1 MVTKGAGPCVRSR
14 GTGGDGVGDAAG
26 FLEEPAADTAAGKP
40 VWRPAAGSQGK
51 ARGIRRDRGV
61 RTASRLM
68 GLWFRL
74 FILKKGKGL
83 YGYG

>member
-14 GTGGDGVGDAAG
+14 GAGGDGAGDAAG

-51 ARGIRRDRGV
+51 ARGICRDRGV
-61 RTASRLM
+61 CKASRMMTWIWLLILM
-68 GLWFRL
+68 
-74 FILKKGKGL
+74 KGNGL
-83 YGYG
+83 YGYR